1 MHLSALELRQ
11 FRSHHHFSRR
21 FDARLV
27 CIYGPNGAGKTNILE
42 AISLLSPGRG
52 LRGAKAEEMAR
63 RPEAIGWAV
72 RGEIEGPEGAKRLSV
87 SVDLRGG
94 AKRRVDLDGV
104 ASSQAALGAVIRSLW
119 LTPAMDRLWIEGAGE
134 RRKFLDRTTL
144 AFDPKHAERAAAYER
159 ALRERNRLLKE
170 PSPPPA
176 WLDALEKRMATAGL
190 AMIDARR
197 NALSRLQYAQEH
209 AKTLFPKAEIAIL
222 GEAENFFEPPKS
234 SAYDA
239 ASAENEKEKYTR
251 LLRDYRNKDMAA
263 GRTLIGPHRSDL
275 SAIFRAKGVEARYCS
290 TGEQKALLISLV
302 LSTARSLR
310 DSIGAAPIL
319 LLDEVAAHLDHD
331 RRAALYDEIRA
342 LGAQAWMTGTGPEL
356 FDTLGENAQ
365 RVVFDANGMTP
376 ALTDTP

>member
-11 FRSHHHFSRR
+11 FRSHSKFTRR
-21 FDARLV
+21 FDARPI

-52 LRGAKAEEMAR
+52 LRGAAAEEMAR

-72 RGEIEGPEGAKRLSV
+72 RGELASAEGPRRLAV

-94 AKRRVDLDGV
+94 AKRKVDLDGSP
-104 ASSQAALGAVIRSLW
+104 ATQSALGAVIRSLW
-119 LTPAMDRLWIEGAGE
+119 LTPAMDRLWIEGASE

-144 AFDPKHAERAAAYER
+144 AFEPKHAERSAAYER

-176 WLDALEKRMATAGL
+176 WFNALEERMATAGL
-190 AMIDARR
+190 GILQARR
-197 NALSRLQYAQEH
+197 QAISRLQNAQEH

-222 GEAENFFEPPKS
+222 GEVEEFFGTTDKS
-234 SAYDA
+234 ADVTA
-239 ASAENEKEKYTR
+239 PAENEKEQYTR
-251 LLRDYRNKDMAA
+251 LLRDYRSRDMAA
-263 GRTLIGPHRSDL
+263 GRTLLGPHRSDL
-275 SAIFRAKGVEARYCS
+275 GAIFSAKGVEARYCS

-310 DSIGAAPIL
+310 NDIGAAPIL
-319 LLDEVAAHLDHD
+319 LLDEVAAHLDHE
-331 RRAALYDEIRA
+331 RRAALYDEISA

-356 FDTLGENAQ
+356 FNTLGASAQ
-365 RVVFDANGMTP
+365 RIVFDAEGATP
-376 ALTDTP
+376 ETTDTP